1 MALWGV
7 HFTESTL
14 ENFTSSEI
22 VLPLLQRE
30 WPGRLTCYESQIS
43 ILLATLSHLGQSESS
58 VD

>member
-1 MALWGV
+1 MYLKCCGGQKAVNIMALWGV

-30 WPGRLTCYESQIS
+30 WPGRCD
-43 ILLATLSHLGQSESS
+43 LL
-58 VD
+58 